1 MPADEVH
8 NQEDGPAELSRI
20 LQGALESA
28 REPLFDRVLELLHA
42 LLAGTWASWL
52 RGDKVCSFATPCRPV
67 YSLNLLV
74 AVDETLMSA
83 S

>member
-8 NQEDGPAELSRI
+8 NQEGGPAELSRI

-28 REPLFDRVLELLHA
+28 QEPLFDRVLELLHA

-52 RGDKVCSFATPCRPV
+52 RGDKVCSFA
-67 YSLNLLV
+67 SLRESFACSCNLLV
-74 AVDETLMSA
+74 AVR
-83 S
+83 